1 MKKDTIAAISTG
13 MTNSGIG
20 IVRISGPEAFEVIDR
35 IYRGKDRLLEA
46 ESHTIHY
53 GYVKDKQETV
63 DEVLVMLMRAPRT
76 FTGEDTVEINCHGG
90 NYVVKRVLETVI
102 RNGARPAEPGEFT
115 KRAFLNGKMDLSQA
129 EAVIDVITSKNEYA
143 LQSSISQLKGNIRNK
158 IEDIRNKIIYQ
169 TAFIE
174 TALDDP
180 EHIDIDGYSEKLKY
194 VIDDILVDIRKLID
208 SSDSGRIMKEGIQT
222 VIAGKPNAGKSSLLN
237 VLCGRER
244 AIVTDIEGTTRDA
257 LEEQIQMGGLTLNMV
272 DTAGIRET
280 DDIIEKMGVD
290 KARDYVENADLIIYV
305 ADASR
310 PLDKN
315 DEDIIQLTAGKR
327 CIILLNKSDL
337 ETVVTKEILQN
348 TIERVFEKTKNAGN
362 YSKDI
367 PMIDISAK
375 EEQGIQEFEE
385 ILKTMFLKGEVS
397 FNDQVFITNIRQ
409 KAALQDACESLN
421 KVIESIENQM
431 PEDFFSI
438 DLMDAYE
445 SLGSITGETIG
456 EDLVNEIFSKFCMG
470 K

>member
-1 MKKDTIAAISTG
+1 
-13 MTNSGIG
+13 
-20 IVRISGPEAFEVIDR
+20 
-35 IYRGKDRLLEA
+35 
-46 ESHTIHY
+46 
-53 GYVKDKQETV
+53 
-63 DEVLVMLMRAPRT
+63 
-76 FTGEDTVEINCHGG
+76 
-90 NYVVKRVLETVI
+90 
-102 RNGARPAEPGEFT
+102 
-115 KRAFLNGKMDLSQA
+115 MDLSQA

-143 LQSSISQLKGNIRNK
+143 LQSSMSQLKGNIRNK

-237 VLCGRER
+237 VLSGRER

-290 KARDYVENADLIIYV
+290 KARDYVKNADLIIYV

-315 DEDIIQLTAGKR
+315 DEDIIQLTVGKK

-337 ETVVTKEILQN
+337 KTVVTKEILQN

-385 ILKTMFLKGEVS
+385 ILKTMFLKGEIS
-397 FNDQVFITNIRQ
+397 FNDQVYITNIRQ

-431 PEDFFSI
+431 PEDFCSI